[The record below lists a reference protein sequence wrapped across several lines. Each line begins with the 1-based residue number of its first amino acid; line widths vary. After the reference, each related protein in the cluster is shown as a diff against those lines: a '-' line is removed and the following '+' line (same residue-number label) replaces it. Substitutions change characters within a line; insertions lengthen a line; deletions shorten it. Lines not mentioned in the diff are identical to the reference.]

1 MASESWSGPAA
12 AEVDHG
18 FDVLRYELF
27 LWTDLEAEE
36 LHGNSTITLVGT
48 APTLDEIGLHLADL
62 HVDTIHVA
70 EEAAGHIHEEDS
82 LRVVLPQALAAGDT
96 IDIQIAYS
104 GRPSAGFY
112 FKTRDG
118 EPTLY
123 TYNAPYDG
131 RHWFPSWDLP
141 GDKATSRITVRARE
155 DHHVYANGLLVGV
168 TPPQGGVRT
177 WVWEESNAIATY
189 LISVTIGPYATLLDT
204 VDVDGID
211 VPIHHE
217 VFPEDTTMA
226 RFDFEHVGDMLR
238 FFATDAREP
247 YPFDKYG
254 YSEVPGLGGAMED
267 QGCVTI
273 GSALITGTRAYEDVV
288 AHEAAHMWFGDLV
301 TPEDFRS
308 VWLNEGFATY
318 WDGLF
323 SKYYYGDDAF
333 RDRLLEFRGRDGA
346 LWDSTPIFDPPLARI
361 YSSIEYEK
369 AALVLHMLRYVIG
382 EEPFGDAIAAHV
394 DAGRYG
400 HATTDSFQAHCEA
413 AAGSDL
419 QWFFD
424 QWIYAAGKP
433 SYLWSWR
440 EPELG
445 RLILRVEQGETPLFR
460 MPLPF
465 RAYGPWGS
473 EELRV
478 EVPAEPVVELDFDL
492 PGALDS
498 LRFDPD
504 LWILCDAEEQPWTG
518 IGWVGGDKTHGGARI
533 GAPSPNPF
541 NPRVAI
547 PLELERAQSLRLTV
561 YDTRGALVAT
571 LLDARMSA
579 GRHLV
584 RWDGRN
590 DRGRPAATGV
600 YHVRLDAVGGGTRT
614 TVVLLR

>member
-1 MASESWSGPAA
+1 
-12 AEVDHG
+12 
-18 FDVLRYELF
+18 
-27 LWTDLEAEE
+27 
-36 LHGNSTITLVGT
+36 
-48 APTLDEIGLHLADL
+48 
-62 HVDTIHVA
+62 
-70 EEAAGHIHEEDS
+70 
-82 LRVVLPQALAAGDT
+82 
-96 IDIQIAYS
+96 
-104 GRPSAGFY
+104 FY
-112 FKTRDG
+112 FKTHGG

-123 TYNAPYDG
+123 TYNAPYDA

-155 DHHVYANGLLVGV
+155 DHHVYANGALVGV

-204 VDVDGID
+204 VEVDGID

-217 VFPEDTTMA
+217 VFPEDTTKA
-226 RFDFEHVGDMLR
+226 RFDFEHVGEMLR
-238 FFATDAREP
+238 FFAIDTSEP

-267 QGCVTI
+267 QSCVTI
-273 GSALITGTRAYEDVV
+273 GSPLITGTRAYEDVV

-318 WDGLF
+318 WDALF
-323 SKYYYGDDAF
+323 SKHYYGDDAF
-333 RDRLLEFRGRDGA
+333 RDRLLEFRRRDGP

-382 EEPFGDAIAAHV
+382 EPAFADAIAAHV

-413 AAGSDL
+413 AAGTDL

-440 EPELG
+440 ETEPG
-445 RLILRVEQGETPLFR
+445 RFALRVEQSEAPLFH

-465 RAYGPWGS
+465 TAHGAWGS
-473 EELRV
+473 DELRI
-478 EVPAEPVVELDFDL
+478 EVPAEPVVEIDFAL

-504 LWILCDAEEQPWTG
+504 LWMLCDAEQQPWTG
-518 IGWVGGDKTHGGARI
+518 IGGAESDPKELVALL

-541 NPRVAI
+541 NPRVAL
-547 PLELERAQSLRLTV
+547 PLDLTKAQSLRLAV

-571 LLDARMSA
+571 LFDGRLGA

-590 DRGRPAATGV
+590 ERGRPAATGV
-600 YHVRLDAVGGGTRT
+600 YHVRLDTANGRSRT
-614 TVVLLR
+614 TIVLLR